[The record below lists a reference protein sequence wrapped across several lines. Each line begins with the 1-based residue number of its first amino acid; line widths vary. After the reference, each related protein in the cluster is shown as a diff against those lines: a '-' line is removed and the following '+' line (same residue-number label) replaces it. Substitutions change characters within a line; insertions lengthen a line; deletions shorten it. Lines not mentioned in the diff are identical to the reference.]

1 MNSDWDWVANLL
13 FRLVQAFFLLIT
25 LNLLIWLW
33 LVSLSCV
40 GQAMEQ
46 GWGF

>member
-1 MNSDWDWVANLL
+1 MSQALTRLL
-13 FRLVQAFFLLIT
+13 ASLALLI
-25 LNLLIWLW
+25 LVLLW
-33 LVSLSCV
+33 VMSLSCV

>member
-1 MNSDWDWVANLL
+1 MSRTLGRLLASVA
-13 FRLVQAFFLLIT
+13 LLI
-25 LNLLIWLW
+25 LVLLW
-33 LVSLSCV
+33 VTALSCV

>member
-1 MNSDWDWVANLL
+1 MHTFLE
-13 FRLVQAFFLLIT
+13 RLVGILAAMSVLILVLLWVT
-25 LNLLIWLW
+25 A
-33 LVSLSCV
+33 LSCV